1 MARSIKDNSS
11 GLLDSVGEE
20 NNKPQLSEEENLKQ
34 ALTHLAQFAA
44 KQPRYQQPNCVFI
57 SKSLEQEE
65 RKLLFDE
72 LNAAGILVKTT
83 AENNNTQK
91 LNIEKTNFGIEAK
104 LQKPGKAAKSF
115 ILSGGLRVEGTWS
128 LVREMYDIDQR
139 KAEISRIARQLRAHK
154 YKL

>member
-1 MARSIKDNSS
+1 MARSIKDNGS
-11 GLLDSVGEE
+11 GLLDSAQEE
-20 NNKPQLSEEENLKQ
+20 TNKAQLSEEENLKQ

-44 KQPRYQQPNCVFI
+44 KQPRYQQPSCVFV
-57 SKSLEQEE
+57 SKSLGQDE
-65 RKLLFDE
+65 KKILFDE
-72 LNAAGILVKTT
+72 LNAAGILIRTS

-91 LNIEKTNFGIEAK
+91 LDIEKTNFGIEAK
-104 LQKPGKAAKSF
+104 LQKPGKVAKSF

-139 KAEISRIARQLRAHK
+139 KAEINRIARQLRAHK